1 MTTPITNQTP
11 VSVILP
17 VLNEERY
24 LRATID
30 SITTQDYPGELEIV
44 LALGPSRD
52 RTNEIATEIA
62 AGLTLKDKRIIL
74 VENSSG
80 KTADALNRAI
90 AASSFP
96 IIVRV
101 DGHSLLPP
109 GYISEAVATLA
120 RTGAVNVG
128 GVMAAEGVTGFER
141 AVAAAMRSRFG
152 VGDASFHVGGTEGAR
167 DTVYLGV
174 FLRRAI
180 SEIGGFDPHFI
191 RAQDWELNFR
201 LRERGGLIYFNPKLQ
216 VKYRPRPTLR
226 ALAKQYFEYGRWRRE
241 VARSHKGTINLRY
254 LAPPVTLL
262 GTCFGFIAGFFHPIF
277 FALPLLYLFFNI
289 AGSLSLLVK
298 NRSQEMLILPLVL
311 ATMHFSWAWGFL
323 TSTKGATTQR

>member
-24 LRATID
+24 LAATVQA
-30 SITTQDYPGELEIV
+30 ITAQDYSGEIEIV

-52 RTNEIATEIA
+52 RTNDVA
-62 AGLTLKDKRIIL
+62 AQLAEKDSRITVID
-74 VENSSG
+74 NPSG
-80 KTADALNRAI
+80 RTADALNRAI
-90 AASSFP
+90 AASKFP

-101 DGHSLLPP
+101 DGHSILPQ
-109 GYISEAVATLA
+109 GYIREAVATLV

-128 GVMAAEGVTGFER
+128 GIMAAEGVTTFER
-141 AVAAAMRSRFG
+141 AVAAAMRSKFG
-152 VGDASFHVGGTEGAR
+152 VGGASFHIGGSEGPA

-174 FLRRAI
+174 FLRTAI
-180 SEIGGFDPHFI
+180 EAIEGFDPHFI

-201 LRERGGLIYFNPKLQ
+201 LRERGGLVYFNPRLQ
-216 VKYRPRPTLR
+216 VTYRPRPHLR

-241 VARSHKGTINLRY
+241 VARNHRGTINLRY
-254 LAPPVTLL
+254 LAPPVTLIGSVL
-262 GTCFGFIAGFFHPIF
+262 GIIGSIFNPIF
-277 FALPLLYLFFNI
+277 LALPILYLVFNFV
-289 AGSLSLLVK
+289 GSILIFSKRPEPSLL
-298 NRSQEMLILPLVL
+298 LLPIIL

-323 TSTKGATTQR
+323 TSTKRVTAKH

>member
-24 LRATID
+24 LEATVAA
-30 SITTQDYPGELEIV
+30 ITSQNYEGEIEIV

-52 RTNEIATEIA
+52 KTNDVARKIAEKDPRI
-62 AGLTLKDKRIIL
+62 TLID
-74 VENSSG
+74 NPSG
-80 KTADALNRAI
+80 RTADALNGAI
-90 AASSFP
+90 AASQFP

-101 DGHSLLPP
+101 DGHSILPQ
-109 GYISEAVATLA
+109 GYIREAVTTLV

-128 GVMAAEGVTGFER
+128 GMMAASGVTTFER
-141 AVAAAMRSRFG
+141 AVAAAMRSKFG
-152 VGDASFHVGGTEGAR
+152 VGGASFHVGGKEGPT

-174 FLRRAI
+174 FLRSAVE
-180 SEIGGFDPHFI
+180 EINGFDPHFI

-201 LRERGGLIYFNPKLQ
+201 LRERGGLIYFNPLLQ
-216 VKYRPRPTLR
+216 VTYRPRPNLR

-254 LAPPVTLL
+254 LAPPATLIGSIL
-262 GTCFGFIAGFFHPIF
+262 GLGLGFINPIF
-277 FALPLLYLFFNI
+277 FLLPIIYLLFNLL
-289 AGSLSLLVK
+289 GSLLLVL
-298 NRSQEMLILPLVL
+298 REPTPAMFLLPIIM
-311 ATMHFSWAWGFL
+311 ATMHFSWGWGFL
-323 TSTKGATTQR
+323 TSTKRVTSTPAR